1 MPFHIM
7 QKGRPQ
13 NMPFHIM
20 QKGRPQN
27 MPFHTVRSAFY
38 NKCNAYLMSITYFT
52 AAFSHFFCRRIC
64 FTLLFHNLLIHSVSG
79 NLFTAIYFAVI

>member
-13 NMPFHIM
+13 NMLFHIM
-20 QKGRPQN
+20 
-27 MPFHTVRSAFY
+27 RSAFY

-64 FTLLFHNLLIHSVSG
+64 FTLLFHDLLIHSVRG
-79 NLFTAIYFAVI
+79 DLFTAIYFAVI